1 MFLPPSAVQL
11 DMVLLQISGAVPTSP
26 TDLVTHATPLTK
38 IVLAVL
44 VVLSLL
50 SWAVM
55 FAKWIEFRRVDS
67 AGRRFMRDFERTT
80 RIEQARSLVQRSPA
94 SPFTRVFARG
104 MDFVAETRAG
114 LPSRAPG
121 APDPSGYGST
131 SPAAVASPLSG
142 TQVEAFRLI
151 LDAEAIAERERLGR
165 YIPALAVIASASPLI
180 GLLGTVLGVIDAFL
194 GIARSG
200 SGNLGAVAPGVA
212 EALIATA
219 VSLAVAIPATFG
231 YNLFAARLNRV
242 DNELDAFGTE
252 IIAMMVREG
261 HI

>member
-1 MFLPPSAVQL
+1 MIPLPPAASP
-11 DMVLLQISGAVPTSP
+11 DMALLQIRGAVPTSP
-26 TDLVTHATPLTK
+26 VELVTHATPLTQ
-38 IVLAVL
+38 VVL
-44 VVLSLL
+44 VVLVILSLL
-50 SWAVM
+50 SWGIM
-55 FAKWIEFRRVDS
+55 IAKWLEFRRADT
-67 AGRRFMRDFERTT
+67 AARRFMHDFERTT
-80 RIEQARSLVQRSPA
+80 RLEQARALVQRSA
-94 SPFTRVFARG
+94 SSPFTRVFARG
-104 MDFVAETRAG
+104 TDFLMDTRGGRPPYAAAE
-114 LPSRAPG
+114 P
-121 APDPSGYGST
+121 
-131 SPAAVASPLSG
+131 AVASGPLSG
-142 TQVEAFRLI
+142 TQVEALRLV

-165 YIPALAVIASASPLI
+165 YIPALAVIGSVSPLI

-194 GIARSG
+194 GIAASG

-219 VSLAVAIPATFG
+219 VALAVAIPATFG